1 MYLEIFLADFAVF
14 RFFLGISRDFA
25 EIPEFRGSATARNI
39 RSPVSV
45 IEPVEVSPVELDS
58 ISSTSADSVTECSIA
73 GGSASSG
80 WLLVLEAGFTADAV
94 LHVAVA
100 VPATLTRFFLG
111 SSMVSE
117 PAVRP
122 DIAALT
128 AYKDNF
134 ITGLETAKVIFRR
147 ILQRQINNKF
157 SMTTRIDLSRHS
169 FISRGYRFFFRS
181 TVYTGEYAYS
191 ELVPL

>member
-1 MYLEIFLADFAVF
+1 MDPAGSSFPGDGAAVSTSKVLWEVEPSVLE
-14 RFFLGISRDFA
+14 RA
-25 EIPEFRGSATARNI
+25 EIEL
-39 RSPVSV
+39 SV
-45 IEPVEVSPVELDS
+45 IEPVEVSPVERDS

-73 GGSASSG
+73 GGSTSSG

-100 VPATLTRFFLG
+100 VPATLNRFLLG

-117 PAVRP
+117 PALRP

-134 ITGLETAKVIFRR
+134 ITGLETVKVIFRR
-147 ILQRQINNKF
+147 ILKRQINNKF
-157 SMTTRIDLSRHS
+157 SMTTRIDLSHHS
-169 FISRGYRFFFRS
+169 FISRG
-181 TVYTGEYAYS
+181 
-191 ELVPL
+191 

>member
-1 MYLEIFLADFAVF
+1 MGPAGSSFPGDGAAVSTSTVLWEVEPSVVE
-14 RFFLGISRDFA
+14 RA
-25 EIPEFRGSATARNI
+25 EIEL
-39 RSPVSV
+39 SV

-73 GGSASSG
+73 GVSASSG

-100 VPATLTRFFLG
+100 VPATLTRFLLG

-117 PAVRP
+117 PALRP

-134 ITGLETAKVIFRR
+134 ITGLATAKVIFRR

-157 SMTTRIDLSRHS
+157 SMTTRIDLSHHS
-169 FISRGYRFFFRS
+169 FISCG
-181 TVYTGEYAYS
+181 
-191 ELVPL
+191 

>member
-1 MYLEIFLADFAVF
+1 MLHL
-14 RFFLGISRDFA
+14 FLGPAGSSFPGDGAAVSTSTVLWEVEPSVVERA
-25 EIPEFRGSATARNI
+25 EIKL
-39 RSPVSV
+39 SV

-58 ISSTSADSVTECSIA
+58 ISSTSTDSVTECSIA

-100 VPATLTRFFLG
+100 VPATLTRFLLG

-117 PAVRP
+117 PALRP

-134 ITGLETAKVIFRR
+134 ITGLATAKVIFRR
-147 ILQRQINNKF
+147 ILRRQINNKF
-157 SMTTRIDLSRHS
+157 SMTTRIDLSHHS